1 MSVPKPK
8 GYSRAQIAL
17 HWIVAVLIVL
27 QFVLHEPMAEAWDR
41 VEDGIAV
48 AFDPVVALHVF
59 GGLAVLAFA
68 LWRIVLRQRRG
79 APPPPES
86 EPAPLRLAAHLG
98 HMALYALMVLMPV
111 SGAVAWFGT
120 VEAAAEVHE
129 AMKPAMLILVLVHV
143 AAALWHQF
151 WLKDGLMLRMK
162 RPLD

>member
-27 QFVLHEPMAEAWDR
+27 QFVLHEPMAEAWDK

-79 APPPPES
+79 APPPPGS
-86 EPAPLRLAAHLG
+86 GPAPR
-98 HMALYALMVLMPV
+98 V
-111 SGAVAWFGT
+111 
-120 VEAAAEVHE
+120 
-129 AMKPAMLILVLVHV
+129 
-143 AAALWHQF
+143 
-151 WLKDGLMLRMK
+151 
-162 RPLD
+162 